1 MELTGTKILFVE
13 DDEFIGGIITHHIEN
28 SGADYDWVR
37 NGQDALSKLKES
49 KYDIILTDLVMG
61 EHGGVE
67 MIKHVRADQNLI
79 DIPVLVLTNLGNDDK
94 EVVEARELGVQGFFA
109 KSSTPFESLAGVIS
123 CILGNPPSKSAC

>member
-13 DDEFIGGIITHHIEN
+13 DDEFIGGVITHHIEN
-28 SGADYDWVR
+28 SGATYDWAK
-37 NGQDALSKLKES
+37 NGKNALQKLSED

-67 MIKHVRADQNLI
+67 LVRHVRTDQNLKH
-79 DIPVLVLTNLGNDDK
+79 IPILVLTNLSNDDK

-123 CILGNPPSKSAC
+123 CTLGNSTNDDTC